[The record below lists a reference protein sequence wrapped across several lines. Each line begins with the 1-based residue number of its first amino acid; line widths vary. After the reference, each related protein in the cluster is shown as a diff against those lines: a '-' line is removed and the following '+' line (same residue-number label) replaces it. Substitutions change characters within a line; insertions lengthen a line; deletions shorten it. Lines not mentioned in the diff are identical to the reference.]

1 MRDYRGGEHKKPPY
15 SFNIAPT
22 YLQSERTFNLDDY
35 GKKGCKTESSPR
47 QGLPDAK
54 VTDKDRCSPVR

>member
-1 MRDYRGGEHKKPPY
+1 MCLRGAL
-15 SFNIAPT
+15 APT